1 MHVLATSC
9 SRAVLAAAFC
19 LSFLFAGKCLH
30 SMADSEVRL
39 YEHAFVALT
48 WAWEDPLPPPSAWL
62 PLTEMQNLRIRDEW
76 PVVWLKLN
84 NRHKEFH
91 LLVIDGP
98 SGLRL
103 YENRGAAR
111 RVIVR
116 RVGGQ
121 VNISV
126 HASHLVSRGIV
137 RPLALLVYCYGFGY
151 NEHSPSIT

>member
-19 LSFLFAGKCLH
+19 LSFLFAGKCLR
-30 SMADSEVRL
+30 SMADPEVRL
-39 YEHAFVALT
+39 YEHAVVVALT
-48 WAWEDPLPPPSAWL
+48 WAWEDPLPPPSARL
-62 PLTEMQNLRIRDEW
+62 PLAEMQNLRIRDEW

-84 NRHKEFH
+84 NGHKEFH
-91 LLVIDGP
+91 LLVVDGP

-103 YENRGAAR
+103 YENRRAAR
-111 RVIVR
+111 WVIVR

-137 RPLALLVYCYGFGY
+137 RPLALL
-151 NEHSPSIT
+151 ELLWIRI